1 MNSKMPMRYKNIASY
16 NRETYQFL
24 KFIGL
29 LQIIEKQEKFS
40 QPQIN
45 QNKVVITLQEEEN
58 ISEETE
64 EWAGFVQTMKK
75 FVRKHFLA
83 TNQNIQNIEEL
94 IQKQDKRLTK
104 IEESQ
109 AEMKEMKE
117 MIGEIKEMIQTQQ
130 K

>member
-24 KFIGL
+24 KSIRL
-29 LQIIEKQEKFS
+29 LKIIEKFY

-75 FVRKHFLA
+75 FVRKQHQA
-83 TNQNIQNIEEL
+83 SNQNIQTYIDE
-94 IQKQDKRLTK
+94 RLTK
-104 IEESQ
+104 IEKS
-109 AEMKEMKE
+109 
-117 MIGEIKEMIQTQQ
+117 
-130 K
+130 